1 MLCCCCCCT
10 FAILPWRTFPILN
23 FTLGCWLRVWR
34 PIQHREKKINNN
46 IFTQNCVENRIELFA
61 SQLNCFVSI
70 VCVCFFLLNFR
81 LSVGFRILEL
91 FISWTDHMLEC
102 ATFAK
107 SSWRFMAGNIMAQ
120 VRWKQKKIDLP
131 NKKIGTRCTL
141 GRESLDMRFVS
152 HAVPND

>member
-1 MLCCCCCCT
+1 MLLLLLHFCYST
-10 FAILPWRTFPILN
+10 MTHFSNTEFY
-23 FTLGCWLRVWR
+23 TWLLTASLTSHPTSR
-34 PIQHREKKINNN
+34 KKINNN

>member
-1 MLCCCCCCT
+1 MLLLLLHFCYST
-10 FAILPWRTFPILN
+10 MTHFSNTESY
-23 FTLGCWLRVWR
+23 TWLLTASLTSHPTSR
-34 PIQHREKKINNN
+34 KKINNN